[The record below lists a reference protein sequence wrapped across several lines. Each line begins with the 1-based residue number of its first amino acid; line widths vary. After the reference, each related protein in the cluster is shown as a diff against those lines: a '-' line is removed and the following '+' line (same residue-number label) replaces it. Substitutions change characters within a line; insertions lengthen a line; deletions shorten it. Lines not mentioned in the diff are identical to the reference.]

1 VRDRAA
7 IKEVFVR
14 EPDSSVVS
22 PAMFEEALPGLR
34 PDLHRYCSRMT
45 GSVIEGEDVLQSAL
59 MKAFEALARGDRVDN
74 LRAWLFRIAHNT
86 ALDALR
92 ARKRETAMIDHNTP
106 PEETPATLPER
117 SEVTDSLRPFLAL
130 TPGQRSS
137 VILRDVFGY
146 STAEVAGLTD
156 GTIASVKA
164 ALHRGRAALKQSR
177 ENEAKHPPE
186 ALSESRARQLTLYA
200 RLFNERNFDQLRDML
215 SAEVRLDL
223 VSRTRMA
230 GKQEVGTYFG
240 NYAKVSDWLMVPG
253 RVEGRAAL
261 LAFDPD
267 DTVAGPIYFVLL
279 DFEGDGL
286 VAIQDFRYARYAMAE
301 AEWELHKRPDAEGP
315 HLPE

>member
-1 VRDRAA
+1 MSNTE
-7 IKEVFVR
+7 IG
-14 EPDSSVVS
+14 PDSNIVS

-45 GSVIEGEDVLQSAL
+45 GSVIEGEDVLQNAL
-59 MKAFEALARGDRVDN
+59 MKAFEALTRSDRVDN

-92 ARKRETAMIDHNTP
+92 ARKRETAMIDHDTP
-106 PEETPATLPER
+106 PEDTRAPMPER
-117 SEVTDSLRPFLAL
+117 SEVTDRLRPFLAL
-130 TPGQRSS
+130 SPGQRSS

-146 STAEVAGLTD
+146 STAEVAGMTN

-164 ALHRGRAALKQSR
+164 ALHRGRAALKQAS
-177 ENEAKHPPE
+177 ETETEFPAAP
-186 ALSESRARQLTLYA
+186 LSESQTTQLTLYA

-223 VSRTRMA
+223 VSRTRLN

-240 NYAKVSDWLMVPG
+240 NYDKVSDWLMMPG

-267 DTVAGPIYFVLL
+267 DTAAGPIYFVLL
-279 DFEGDGL
+279 DFENAGL
-286 VAIQDFRYARYAMAE
+286 AAIQDFRYARYAMAD
-301 AEWELHKRPDAEGP
+301 AEWELHT
-315 HLPE
+315 